1 MLFHD
6 TLVKLLKVFNLRT
19 WMIVHEKL
27 DDDDDDEVL
36 RQKKRKKHDKECA
49 AAIIKVYIWE
59 EEYNMDKN
67 EDLDCASFS
76 FVTISMKLLS
86 VACL

>member
-27 DDDDDDEVL
+27 DDDDDEVL
-36 RQKKRKKHDKECA
+36 RQKKRKK
-49 AAIIKVYIWE
+49 
-59 EEYNMDKN
+59 NMIRN
-67 EDLDCASFS
+67 VQQL
-76 FVTISMKLLS
+76 
-86 VACL
+86 